1 MSESKLKPT
10 SKRSIYMFYCMFVAF
25 TCDCANGYDGSVMS
39 SVLAM
44 SHFQSYFNAGTNIN
58 TSLIFSIYTAGS
70 MFSAPIAATFN
81 DKFGRRLTMA
91 LGVVIVILGGV
102 LSATTRGVPQLVA
115 ARFFLGFGVAIMTN
129 ASPAYVAELA
139 PPQWRGRCVGLYNL
153 GWFGGAIPGAAIT
166 YGCAFLN
173 NDLQWRIPLALQCF
187 ACVFVLANLWFMP
200 ESPRWLFM
208 RGREEEAL
216 QFLIEYHGDGN
227 SNSPI
232 VHFEIGEWREGI
244 AQDGIDKRWWD
255 YGPLLTDH
263 ANRWRLLQVFLIS
276 LIPGYTTGGTAYFNT
291 FIYDM
296 VGLTSTSKQ
305 LMINLIGQF
314 ISSAAAISA
323 GLLSD
328 KIPRRAALIWGT
340 VAVAC
345 FQLLNAGLTKYAAD
359 RIQAGGSHTSDGFG
373 ISYGF
378 SIATIAVGQLS
389 GIAYC
394 FGYTPLQAVVPTEAL
409 ETTTRAKGLAFS
421 SFILG
426 AVGFIGQFA
435 APIGL
440 KNMGYNYMWV
450 FVGLDFFWIAIFYF
464 FTVESQ
470 GRTLEEL
477 AYIYAQ
483 PNPVSASKRKEKI
496 IIEGTGNVEIVEE
509 NVV

>member
-1 MSESKLKPT
+1 
-10 SKRSIYMFYCMFVAF
+10 MFVAF

-44 SHFQSYFNAGTNIN
+44 SRFQSYFSAGKNLN
-58 TSLIFSIYTAGS
+58 TSVIFSMYTVGS
-70 MFSAPIAATFN
+70 MISAPMAATIN
-81 DKFGRRLTMA
+81 DRFGRRITMG
-91 LGVVIVILGGV
+91 LGAIIIILGGI
-102 LSATTRGVPQLVA
+102 LSATTRGVGQLVA

-129 ASPAYVAELA
+129 AAPAYVAELA

-153 GWFGGAIPGAAIT
+153 GWFGGSIPGAAIT
-166 YGCAFLN
+166 FGCSYIN
-173 NDLQWRIPLALQCF
+173 SDLQWRIPLALQCF

-208 RGREEEAL
+208 RGREDEAL
-216 QFLIEYHGDGN
+216 QFLAEYHGDGD
-227 SNSPI
+227 SQSAL

-244 AQDGIDKRWWD
+244 VQDGIDKRWWD
-255 YGPLLTDH
+255 YGPLLSDH

-276 LIPGYTTGGTAYFNT
+276 LIPQYTTGGSNYFNT
-291 FIYDM
+291 FIYDLI
-296 VGLTSTSKQ
+296 GLTSTTKQ
-305 LMINLIGQF
+305 LMINLIGSF
-314 ISSAAAISA
+314 ISCAAAVSA
-323 GLLSD
+323 GLLTD
-328 KIPRRAALIWGT
+328 KLPRRAALIWGT

-359 RIQAGGSHTSDGFG
+359 RIDNGGSQLSNGFG

-378 SIATIAVGQLS
+378 SIGTIIAQQLG

-421 SFILG
+421 SFVLG
-426 AVGFIGQFA
+426 AVGFISQFA

-440 KNMGYNYMWV
+440 KNMGYRYMWI
-450 FVGLDFFWIAIFYF
+450 FVGLDFFWVVVFYF
-464 FTVESQ
+464 CAVESQ

-483 PNPVSASKRKEKI
+483 PNPVTASKRKNKI
-496 IIEGTGNVEIVEE
+496 ILQESGQVVDVEE
-509 NVV
+509 ENKV